1 MFERI
6 RALITPHHPRS
17 RLLPGLKPGTKYWY
31 AVGSCGVA
39 DPAGSLPARFF
50 TQPPIGPSTAFTLL
64 VAADFGVGAE
74 IDGSNLDSSGA
85 VVPPIEVSLRGWDN
99 WPATNTSLRMLAE
112 VLHGGAGMLLVLGD
126 ISYARGFGAIWESM
140 AAQLQPLASRVPLM
154 TAPGNHES
162 DWPGFG
168 SAYNTSSL
176 DSGGEAGEC
185 PRSDGS

>member
-1 MFERI
+1 M
-6 RALITPHHPRS
+6 
-17 RLLPGLKPGTKYWY
+17 
-31 AVGSCGVA
+31 
-39 DPAGSLPARFF
+39 
-50 TQPPIGPSTAFTLL
+50 
-64 VAADFGVGAE
+64 GAE
-74 IDGSNLDSSGA
+74 YDGSNQDSSGA

-99 WPATNTSLRMLAE
+99 RPATNTSLRMLAE
-112 VLHGGAGMLLVLGD
+112 VLHGGAGMLLLLGD
-126 ISYARGFGAIWESM
+126 ISYARGFGAVWESM

-185 PRSDGS
+185 PGSDGSLL